1 MASYSAVATGIHH
14 KVLMGLN
21 LKQSRH
27 RGHNGSPLHTS
38 LSRGSARA
46 CHETSSHSRAACK
59 PLIWEPL
66 GTPPSVE
73 AELFLK
79 VTFSVGCRNLA
90 CFVFLNNWEEE
101 PGSQGACM
109 SWCWL
114 ESSVRTAQCA
124 HTAPAPGILLR
135 PRPAGLSEGNT
146 RATFTVNRQQSNK
159 NLFAFLISHPSHCC
173 RKM

>member
-1 MASYSAVATGIHH
+1 MASYSAVAPGIHH

-73 AELFLK
+73 AEVFLK
-79 VTFSVGCRNLA
+79 VTFSVGCRNLV
-90 CFVFLNNWEEE
+90 CFVFLNNVHNTLGRGAWF
-101 PGSQGACM
+101 PGSMHVLVLVGIVCKNSTVCSHRPSTRHPPA
-109 SWCWL
+109 
-114 ESSVRTAQCA
+114 AQA
-124 HTAPAPGILLR
+124 SRALR
-135 PRPAGLSEGNT
+135 RKHAGHLHS
-146 RATFTVNRQQSNK
+146 
-159 NLFAFLISHPSHCC
+159 
-173 RKM
+173 